1 MSGYGDKEIE
11 LLFSFNGSA
20 ASVEYEGV
28 MYTSPLFDADDLKS
42 EWKVYQRAMLLRKT

>member
-28 MYTSPLFDADDLKS
+28 MYTSLFDADDLKS
-42 EWKVYQRAMLLRKT
+42 EWKVYRRAMLLRKT